1 MDTASFVWSVNTD
14 DICKHLQNLINLSDF
29 SKKESWITQWTKT
42 KKVLGK
48 FKVETPENI
57 WKDGFLCLNSK
68 LFAIKIT
75 TETRINWKVFKNHN

>member
-14 DICKHLQNLINLSDF
+14 DLCKHLQNLINLTDS
-29 SKKESWITQWTKT
+29 SKKESRITQWTKT

-57 WKDGFLCLNSK
+57 WKNGFLCLNSK
-68 LFAIKIT
+68 PFAIRVM
-75 TETRINWKVFKNHN
+75 TEMRIDWKVFKNHN